1 MNITTYTAV
10 FESCVGGFHAQ
21 EAYDAAHEAYA
32 YHRLI
37 ESAVAIQQYLG
48 DEASYSLC
56 TLLLHNVIFCLTR

>member
-1 MNITTYTAV
+1 MR
-10 FESCVGGFHAQ
+10 AQ
-21 EAYDAAHEAYA
+21 EAYDAAPKAYA